1 MIVISYRH
9 WGRPSVVNI
18 RSALFFVRSGW
29 IDLPLTA
36 GTFRGAGAGG
46 VWWSSRAYSTATYA
60 YDLYLQTSGA
70 VAPSN
75 YSTRYLA
82 FPLRCLSTV
91 PGMWRKCPAEEI
103 GGVFYIKYGIIE
115 KSKEFFYGK
124 RERFSGT

>member
-1 MIVISYRH
+1 VCGGGIY
-9 WGRPSVVNI
+9 
-18 RSALFFVRSGW
+18 
-29 IDLPLTA
+29 LPNAA
-36 GTFRGAGAGG
+36 GTFGYAGAEG
-46 VWWSSRAYSTATYA
+46 VWWSSRAYSTATNA
-60 YDLYLQTSGA
+60 YELYLQTSGA

-75 YSTRYLA
+75 NSNRYNG

-91 PGMWRKCPAEEI
+91 LGMWRKCPAEEI